1 MYTHT
6 IYKIIIMKQLWERKM
21 IYNHE
26 VNITDGIKKN
36 TLVNFNRHD
45 KKVQMYIL
53 HQVCF
58 LHKNLQM

>member
-1 MYTHT
+1 
-6 IYKIIIMKQLWERKM
+6 MKQLWERKM

-45 KKVQMYIL
+45 KKSIDVHSTPGLFFAQKFTNVEI
-53 HQVCF
+53 
-58 LHKNLQM
+58 